1 MAALGKLLF
10 GELVEE
16 FGKAAAP
23 TIRKVLR
30 YLGADA
36 SPQAARAAV
45 QKQLPNQ
52 NATTSVPR
60 QAATPPKPKKKT
72 PAAKTEKTLAARPA
86 AQPNPLRVIMDEY
99 GVGIADRMSGMFDAD
114 TPLSEWRA
122 VADRLSTTDANRAS
136 PYFRRPGDEPIV
148 TQAGRMGLPVVGREL
163 AEAQHPSKFG
173 IFSKY
178 KTAKPVSETEVEV
191 SPFAVLPRDRRFD
204 MGRLENAK
212 IVSLFGDRLRAG
224 DTILGVDGLP
234 VNVRTHGGPLFGA
247 LQEALGGKGAWAS
260 EYGQLA
266 GLRREILAGL
276 EAGVP
281 VFGAYTPMGPGA
293 LNQTLEMTDLLHQM
307 AQNSPILKRDLAVF
321 NRKASDLLPGYAGL
335 LHEEA
340 PMQMRDL
347 TQGQRKAFVAQLDK
361 SEMLKQGFPSV
372 PSARYALTEEDLIDA
387 PAGASG
393 YSFVEFGPE
402 SLKSMEGGID
412 HPTYPDRMEG
422 TFEGRGAFVPFDM
435 MFPDFVR
442 SRRAGGDPAGSDL
455 RAFELKK
462 PSQVMNSEDFDRL
475 MQYLRLVGE

>member
-1 MAALGKLLF
+1 MARRRLLNFGVGDALSRGRRRRPGTQTQQAAPPPNNPPAQNRSLAAKTQQAPA
-10 GELVEE
+10 
-16 FGKAAAP
+16 KAAAQ
-23 TIRKVLR
+23 
-30 YLGADA
+30 
-36 SPQAARAAV
+36 S
-45 QKQLPNQ
+45 
-52 NATTSVPR
+52 
-60 QAATPPKPKKKT
+60 
-72 PAAKTEKTLAARPA
+72 
-86 AQPNPLRVIMDEY
+86 PLRVIMDEY
-99 GVGIADRMSGMFDAD
+99 GPEVAERMSGMFSASD
-114 TPLSEWRA
+114 PISVWREA
-122 VADRLSTTDANRAS
+122 ADRLATQSANRAS

-204 MGRLENAK
+204 MNRLENAK
-212 IVSLFGDRLRAG
+212 IVSLYGDRLRAG

-247 LQEALGGKGAWAS
+247 LQEALGGKAGWAS
-260 EYGQLA
+260 EYGALTPI
-266 GLRREILAGL
+266 RREILAGL

-293 LNQTLEMTDLLHQM
+293 LNQTIEMTDLLHQM
-307 AQNSPILKRDLAVF
+307 AQNSPIRKRDLAVF

-335 LHEEA
+335 LDEDA

-347 TQGQRKAFVAQLDK
+347 TQGQRKAFVSLLDNSK
-361 SEMLKQGFPSV
+361 MLGQGFPSV
-372 PSARYALTEEDLIDA
+372 PAARYALTEEDLIDV

-402 SLKSMEGGID
+402 SLKSMEGGFD

-435 MFPDFVR
+435 LFPEFVG

-455 RAFELKK
+455 RSLDLKK
-462 PSQVMNSEDFDRL
+462 PSQGMGSEDFDRL

>member
-1 MAALGKLLF
+1 MARKLRVPR
-10 GELVEE
+10 GS
-16 FGKAAAP
+16 GP
-23 TIRKVLR
+23 R
-30 YLGADA
+30 
-36 SPQAARAAV
+36 S
-45 QKQLPNQ
+45 
-52 NATTSVPR
+52 PR
-60 QAATPPKPKKKT
+60 QARAEAEARRSATPT
-72 PAAKTEKTLAARPA
+72 PTPTPSTPPASRATTQGRSFAAKTERPLAAQPA

-191 SPFAVLPRDRRFD
+191 SPFAVLPRNRRFD

-247 LQEALGGKGAWAS
+247 LQEALGGKGGWAS

-372 PSARYALTEEDLIDA
+372 PSARYALTEEDLIDV

-462 PSQVMNSEDFDRL
+462 PSQVMNPEDFDRL
-475 MQYLRLVGE
+475 MRYLYLVGE